1 MVTRR
6 KLILSGATGLLAA
19 TLQRAALA
27 APDDPVGIVTA
38 IYTRA
43 AKGKGDGGGG
53 FVIENQ
59 AAKAKY
65 LSKSLV
71 ALWAKAVARTP
82 KGDVGPIDFDPVTNS
97 QDPDVKSFRLAAEQQ
112 GAGKA
117 TVAVTIE
124 SHQREA
130 RANAA
135 DKTIRYDF
143 VQEAGQWKI
152 DDIKGAVDGSPW
164 SVRALLVNS
173 LKH

>member
-6 KLILSGATGLLAA
+6 ALILSGAAVLLASILPRHA
-19 TLQRAALA
+19 GAA
-27 APDDPVGIVTA
+27 DDPAGILTA

-43 AKGKGDGGGG
+43 AKGKGDGGGT
-53 FVIENQ
+53 FVIQ
-59 AAKAKY
+59 KAARTKY
-65 LSKSLV
+65 LSNALV
-71 ALWAKAVARTP
+71 ALWAKADARTK
-82 KGDVGPIDFDPVTNS
+82 KGDSGPVDFDPATNS
-97 QDPDVKSFRLAAEQQ
+97 QDPDVKSFKVAAEKQ
-112 GAGKA
+112 GADKA
-117 TVAVTIE
+117 TIAVTIE

-130 RANAA
+130 RTNAA

-164 SVRALLVNS
+164 SVRALLVDS

>member
-6 KLILSGATGLLAA
+6 KLILSGAAGLLAA
-19 TLQRAALA
+19 TLPRAALA

-38 IYTRA
+38 IYTRTSR
-43 AKGKGDGGGG
+43 GKGDNGGG
-53 FVIENQ
+53 FVIENK

-71 ALWAKAVARTP
+71 ALWTKADGRTP

-97 QDPDVKSFRLAAEQQ
+97 QDPDVKSFKVVAEKQE
-112 GAGKA
+112 ADKA
-117 TVAVTIE
+117 MVAVTIE

-143 VQEAGQWKI
+143 VHEAGQWKI
-152 DDIKGAVDGSPW
+152 DDIKGAVDGGPW
-164 SVRALLVNS
+164 SVRALLLHS